1 MKNMKRYFFACAS
14 LLLLTML
21 ACGQKAASPPAQTQ
35 AASPILGS
43 AQPPPQRGKVLK
55 DVPEKIDAHA
65 SYLFYLHGRIIEEKG
80 IRPTDERFGVYEYE
94 EILKT
99 LADKNFMVIS
109 EARPKG
115 TDPKQYAPKVV
126 GQIQALL
133 KAGVAPHRIT
143 VVGASKGAI
152 ITMLVSTLLKNKN
165 VNFVIMSNCNDWV
178 LENFQPDLH
187 GNVLS
192 IYDIKDESGAS
203 CRKIFERASGLNRQN
218 EIMLQLGIGHAILY
232 KPLKEWVDPV
242 ARWANE
248 QK

>member
-1 MKNMKRYFFACAS
+1 MKNMKRYFFAGAT

-21 ACGQKAASPPAQTQ
+21 ACGQKAASPPAQPQ
-35 AASPILGS
+35 AAPPASES
-43 AQPPPQRGKVLK
+43 VQPPQRGMVLK
-55 DVPEKIDAHA
+55 DVPEKIDAQA

-99 LADKNFMVIS
+99 LADRNFIVIS

-115 TDPKQYAPKVV
+115 TDPKQYAPKIV
-126 GQIQALL
+126 GQVKALL
-133 KAGVAPHRIT
+133 KAGVAPQRIT

-152 ITMLVSTLLKNKN
+152 ITMLVSTLLKNRD
-165 VNFVIMSNCNDWV
+165 VNFVVMSNCNDWV
-178 LENFQPDLH
+178 LENFEVDLH

-192 IYDIKDESGAS
+192 IYDVKDEFGVS

-218 EIMLQLGIGHAILY
+218 EIMLKVGTGHAILY

-242 ARWANE
+242 VRWANE